1 MMEKEKEATLLL
13 VHNETIKAKRIYGIY
28 NIEPTTICV
37 EIKTSSWSLMKQL
50 EVMSHLQI
58 IQRLSLKE
66 KGMILIK
73 LKDGSHQFTSDVYYI
88 LTVKKQHIELGQ
100 LLNKGYEIKM
110 KDRTLTLRDTKGA
123 MIAKVVM
130 IKNKCS

>member
-28 NIEPTTICV
+28 KIEPTTICV

-88 LTVKKQHIELGQ
+88 LTVKSNILS
-100 LLNKGYEIKM
+100 LDN
-110 KDRTLTLRDTKGA
+110 
-123 MIAKVVM
+123 
-130 IKNKCS
+130 C